1 MRHPVSICTAVL
13 AAVLSTA
20 LVVSP
25 AFAEG
30 EDAAAAAAAAEA
42 KVLANANNP
51 LANMVAFNIQ
61 NYYYSSLYGTDDSSN
76 TAWLRY
82 VQPFGR
88 WLLRASLPIST
99 VPVPNSP
106 DPESGLGDF
115 NAFLAYLI
123 SDPSSPVQFGVGP
136 LIAAPT
142 ATDDVLGSDTWQAG
156 AAAVYFNAKSRR
168 VQFGGLVTYQT
179 SFSGDGED
187 VSVAALQPF
196 YMFQLGKGT
205 YLRGAPLWA
214 FDLEND
220 TYSVPFGLGIGQVIK
235 NENTVY
241 NIFIEPQWTIL
252 HKGVGQPEF
261 TVFAGL
267 NIQFLGK

>member
-1 MRHPVSICTAVL
+1 MRRRRSIRAVALVAVL
-13 AAVLSTA
+13 LTIVFAH
-20 LVVSP
+20 P
-25 AFAEG
+25 ARAEG
-30 EDAAAAAAAAEA
+30 DEAAAAAAEEA

-61 NYYYSSLYGTDDSSN
+61 NYYYSSLYGTDESSN

-99 VPVPNSP
+99 VPVANSP
-106 DPESGLGDF
+106 DPESGLGDV
-115 NAFLAYLI
+115 NAFLASLL
-123 SDPSSPVQFGVGP
+123 SDPSSPTQFGVGP

-142 ATDDVLGSDTWQAG
+142 ATDEVLGSDTWQAG
-156 AAAVYFNAKSRR
+156 VAAVYFNAESRR
-168 VQFGGLVTYQT
+168 VQYGGLVTYQA
-179 SFSGDGED
+179 SFSGNGED
-187 VSVAALQPF
+187 VSVAAFQPF

-205 YLRGAPLWA
+205 YLRGAPVWVYD
-214 FDLEND
+214 FESDS
-220 TYSVPFGLGIGQVIK
+220 YSVPFGLGIGQVIK
-235 NENTVY
+235 NNRTVY
-241 NIFIEPQWTIL
+241 NIFVEPQWTIL
-252 HKGVGQPEF
+252 HDGAGQPEF

>member
-1 MRHPVSICTAVL
+1 MSKRLWIRTAALATMLLMVL
-13 AAVLSTA
+13 FA
-20 LVVSP
+20 LP
-25 AFAEG
+25 AGAEG
-30 EDAAAAAAAAEA
+30 EDDDAAAAEA

-61 NYYYSSLYGTDDSSN
+61 NYYYSSLYGTDDSAN
-76 TAWLRY
+76 IAWMRY

-99 VPVPNSP
+99 LPTAESP
-106 DPESGLGDF
+106 DPVSGLGNA

-136 LIAAPT
+136 LFGFPT
-142 ATDDVLGSDTWQAG
+142 ATNDALGTDTWDAG
-156 AAAVYFNAKSRR
+156 AAFVYFNAKSRR
-168 VQFGGLVTYQT
+168 VQFGGLVTYQA
-179 SFSGDGED
+179 SISGDDD
-187 VSVAALQPF
+187 VSQMALQPF

-205 YLRGAPLWA
+205 YLRGAPVWA
-214 FDLEND
+214 FNLEND

-235 NENTVY
+235 NGNTVY

-252 HKGVGQPEF
+252 HDGVGQPEF
-261 TVFAGL
+261 TIFAGL

>member
-1 MRHPVSICTAVL
+1 MSHRLSIRAATLTAVL
-13 AAVLSTA
+13 LLVLFA
-20 LVVSP
+20 LP
-25 AFAEG
+25 AGAEG
-30 EDAAAAAAAAEA
+30 DDEDAAAAAAA

-61 NYYYSSLYGTDDSSN
+61 NYYYSSLYGTDESAN
-76 TAWLRY
+76 IAWLRY

-99 VPVPNSP
+99 LPTAHSP
-106 DPESGLGDF
+106 DPVSGLGNA

-136 LIAAPT
+136 LFGFPT
-142 ATDDVLGSDTWQAG
+142 ATNDALGTDTWDAG
-156 AAAVYFNAKSRR
+156 AAAVYFNAKSRT
-168 VQFGGLVTYQT
+168 VQFGGLVTYQA
-179 SFSGDGED
+179 SISGDDD
-187 VSVAALQPF
+187 VSQMALQPF

-205 YLRGAPLWA
+205 YLRGAPVWA
-214 FDLEND
+214 FNLEND

-235 NENTVY
+235 NGNTVY

-252 HKGVGQPEF
+252 HDGVGQPEF